1 MGSSRRAEGIPAFTR
16 DVLGCFRSGVTP
28 GVETLALRTSR
39 RLATHARRD
48 SERYLYKLLGSGAAV
63 ICAGE
68 GDKGFRCIGDVDADD
83 AVHQSGGPNVALD
96 DESDREALNR
106 RYACA
111 SLRS

>member
-1 MGSSRRAEGIPAFTR
+1 MGSSRRAEGISAFTR

-48 SERYLYKLLGSGAAV
+48 SERYLYKLLERRAAV
-63 ICAGE
+63 VCAGE
-68 GDKGFRCIGDVDADD
+68 GEKRSGCLCAADADD
-83 AVHQSGGPNVALD
+83 EVHQPGRPDVALD
-96 DESDREALNR
+96 DESDRKPLNR
-106 RYACA
+106 RYACT